1 MRTNAGSNATAAL
14 LSILTIAAMASA
26 ASDEFDFKDP
36 KGVNAIYF
44 VLDSELEPIMGM
56 ATGISGTVNFD
67 PENPKDVTGKIVV
80 RASSV
85 HTSNKKMT
93 TYLRSK
99 DWLDTKT
106 HKTIE
111 FEFKEV
117 TKVETPRDNVFHLTV
132 VADFTC
138 KGITREITV
147 PVRVAYLTGKMAAR
161 MRGKE
166 GDLLALRVDFTIKR
180 SDFGIKAGMMEQ
192 SVADEIELKVRIIGG
207 HATE

>member
-1 MRTNAGSNATAAL
+1 MRLRNRRRNA
-14 LSILTIAAMASA
+14 LTMISIAACAATASA
-26 ASDEFDFKDP
+26 AADEFDFKDP

-67 PENPKDVTGKIVV
+67 RENPKDIAGKIVV
-80 RASSV
+80 KASSV

-111 FEFKEV
+111 FEFKSV
-117 TKVETPRDNVFHLTV
+117 TNVETPRDNVFHLTV
-132 VADFTC
+132 VGDFTC
-138 KGITREITV
+138 KGVTREVTML
-147 PVRVAYLTGKMAAR
+147 VRVAYLTGKMASR
-161 MRGKE
+161 MRGKQ

-180 SDFGIKAGMMEQ
+180 SDFGIKPGMMEQ

-207 HATE
+207 HSAD

>member
-14 LSILTIAAMASA
+14 LSILTITATASA
-26 ASDEFDFKDP
+26 AAKEFDFKDP

-80 RASSV
+80 RASTV

-111 FEFKEV
+111 FEFKRV
-117 TKVETPRDNVFHLTV
+117 IKVETPRDNVFHLTV
-132 VADFTC
+132 VGDFTC
-138 KGITREITV
+138 KGVTREITM

-161 MRGKE
+161 MRGKQ

-180 SDFGIKAGMMEQ
+180 SDFGIKSGMMEQ

-207 HATE
+207 HSAD